1 VKELL
6 RTNDAVLISFA
17 VSLLEG
23 EGIVHAVFDTNMS
36 IIEGSLGILPRRLMV
51 DPDQIGRARLLLTEA
66 GISYDRT

>member
-1 VKELL
+1 MQELL

-51 DPDQIGRARLLLTEA
+51 DPRSNWTCPASIDRSGYRL
-66 GISYDRT
+66 